1 MTSEISP
8 EHSLDRLR
16 EEGYEDDI
24 EEETETPKEPENLVA
39 EENKPVPVEEKKELV
54 EVKLKDGLTES
65 QEVLAREVWDKYKGE
80 YSPKY
85 IFLNYMRD
93 YFDVQGEGGKLVT
106 NTGWINFVK
115 WIRTWKGE
123 DSSYIAK
130 VSAANLSDEEVEKIN
145 DTNAKEL
152 VVLLQNTIAQYQK
165 KPETFKKLGFGD
177 ISKLYQIIKQIQGA
191 SERLELQRN
200 KLKLEAAK
208 TFLPYTRMDMN
219 QLTWAQN
226 LINKGI
232 EQLKKNNA
240 KELYPSE
247 SGEGGE

>member
-1 MTSEISP
+1 MVEISP
-8 EHSLDRLR
+8 EHSLDKLR

-24 EEETETPKEPENLVA
+24 EETPEEPVDLV
-39 EENKPVPVEEKKELV
+39 VEEKLPSVKEEKLIEV
-54 EVKLKDGLTES
+54 ETGIKAGLTPE
-65 QEVLAREVWDKYKGE
+65 QEVLAREIWDKYKGE

-85 IFLNYMRD
+85 IFLNYMKD
-93 YFDVQGEGGKLVT
+93 FFDVQGEGGKLVT
-106 NTGWINFVK
+106 NTSWINF
-115 WIRTWKGE
+115 IRWLRVWKNE
-123 DSSYIAK
+123 DSSYVAK
-130 VSAANLSDEEVEKIN
+130 VSAANLSDEEVDEIN

-165 KPETFKKLGFGD
+165 KPETFKKLSFGD

-208 TFLPYTRMDMN
+208 TFLPYTRMEMS
-219 QLTWAQN
+219 QLIWAQN

-232 EQLKKNNA
+232 DQLKKNNA
-240 KELYPSE
+240 KELPSSE
-247 SGEGGE
+247 PSEGGE

>member
-1 MTSEISP
+1 MVEISP
-8 EHSLDRLR
+8 EHSLDDLR
-16 EEGYEDDI
+16 NSGDDI
-24 EEETETPKEPENLVA
+24 EETPEEQEDLV
-39 EENKPVPVEEKKELV
+39 VEEKLPVVNQDKLV
-54 EVKLKDGLTES
+54 TGKSDLKYGLNSE
-65 QEVLAREVWDKYKGE
+65 QEVLAREIWDKYKGE

-85 IFLNYMRD
+85 IFLNYMKD
-93 YFDVQGEGGKLVT
+93 FFDVQGEGGKLVT
-106 NTGWINFVK
+106 NTSWINFVS
-115 WIRTWKGE
+115 WLRIWKGE
-123 DSSYIAK
+123 DQSYVAK

-145 DTNAKEL
+145 ETNAKEL

-165 KPETFKKLGFGD
+165 KPETFKKLSFGD

-219 QLTWAQN
+219 QLEWAQK

-232 EQLKKNNA
+232 DQLKKNNA
-240 KELYPSE
+240 KKLPASE
-247 SGEGGE
+247 SGEGGEQQDVE